1 MPPGRAALHLT
12 AKPDSSGEPGPRN
25 DSECK
30 ERKKPQGPAT
40 SFVLTCAFASVAG
53 ALGYKSPFKIGRCG
67 GRRVGAQRG
76 RRVYKGS
83 NEVRAMRIPR
93 RPQVGGWAAVLA
105 AGLALLSA
113 GAQTGRAQ
121 TGQGQMPQALPEQP
135 LLSEKGLTKVSEH
148 VYAIVGWP
156 NIGIVVGDR
165 ATLVIDTGLGER
177 NGATIMRVEQKL
189 ARGPILYL
197 TTTHYH
203 SEHVT
208 GEQAFPAN
216 TILIR
221 PVVQQEELR
230 QRLPGHMGRF
240 RQMSVQNK
248 ELLADVRMRTPDI
261 LFNGEMKID
270 LGGVTARLFLL
281 GPAHTQGD
289 MLIFV
294 EEDSVLLPG
303 DIVESKLFPIM
314 PEESTMKG
322 WIAVL
327 DKLEPLKPK
336 LIVPDHGELGDGS
349 LIGKER
355 AMLAELQGRALELK
369 REGKSAEEAGK
380 LLADELHA
388 KHPDYGQA
396 ERIAADVKLVYGED
410 R

>member
-1 MPPGRAALHLT
+1 
-12 AKPDSSGEPGPRN
+12 
-25 DSECK
+25 
-30 ERKKPQGPAT
+30 
-40 SFVLTCAFASVAG
+40 
-53 ALGYKSPFKIGRCG
+53 
-67 GRRVGAQRG
+67 
-76 RRVYKGS
+76 
-83 NEVRAMRIPR
+83 MRIPR
-93 RPQVGGWAAVLA
+93 KGKMGRRAAVFCIA
-105 AGLALLSA
+105 TAGLAAVGLVLLSA
-113 GAQTGRAQ
+113 GAQSAQ
-121 TGQGQMPQALPEQP
+121 AQAGQGQMPQALPEQP
-135 LLSEKGLTKVSEH
+135 LISEKGLTKVSEH

-221 PVVQQEELR
+221 PVVQQEELK

-240 RQMSVQNK
+240 RVMSQQNK
-248 ELLADVRMRTPDI
+248 ELLADVRMRTPDV
-261 LFNGEMKID
+261 LFNGEVRLD

-355 AMLAELQGRALELK
+355 AMLAELQGARAGTQARGQVRGRSRQAADGRAA
-369 REGKSAEEAGK
+369 REASRLWAGRAHCRRREAG
-380 LLADELHA
+380 LRRGPLVGA
-388 KHPDYGQA
+388 
-396 ERIAADVKLVYGED
+396 VKRRSQETGS
-410 R
+410 